1 MTFDEYQEAAATFAV
16 YPKDRER
23 EYLALGL
30 ISEVGELAGK
40 VKKEIRDG
48 VDLTDGILGEVGDCA
63 WYASQIIGSSR
74 ASMIQFVGP
83 IDTSTVLFAT
93 DAAMVLE
100 IAATC
105 LNDNMPAIGTLSR
118 MLYMLHIICCRRSTT
133 LEAVCEA
140 NISKLRSRQERG
152 KLGGSGDN
160 R

>member
-1 MTFDEYQEAAATFAV
+1 MTFDEYQQRAAEFAV

-23 EYLALGL
+23 EYLSLGL

-48 VDLTDGILGEVGDCA
+48 VDLTEGILAECGDCA
-63 WYASQIIGSSR
+63 WYASQI
-74 ASMIQFVGP
+74 
-83 IDTSTVLFAT
+83 
-93 DAAMVLE
+93 
-100 IAATC
+100 
-105 LNDNMPAIGTLSR
+105 
-118 MLYMLHIICCRRSTT
+118 CRRYEISESVPLDIRHMIHMDDDADVLLDLAHYATTPQYEENIHEVLCCLEWICAGRNTT

-140 NISKLRSRQERG
+140 NIAKLQSRQERG